1 MLDPAATPIE
11 GVGDVIRLA
20 VAPVFL
26 LTGVGTMLAVITA
39 RLARVVERAR
49 VIESRAGAAPAADRT
64 VLLQPLGVIAARAR
78 LLNIAITLL
87 TLCALL
93 VSMVVIT
100 LFLGAFF
107 DFALTHIIALLFI
120 AAMLSFV
127 GALLCFLREVF
138 IATAAL
144 RIGTPAR

>member
-1 MLDPAATPIE
+1 MLDPGAVPIQT
-11 GVGDVIRLA
+11 VGDVIRLA

-26 LTGVGTMLAVITA
+26 LTGVGTMLAVITG

-49 VIESRAGAAPAADRT
+49 AIEGRADAVAPAERAA
-64 VLLQPLGVIAARAR
+64 LLAPLATIAARAR

-107 DFALTHIIALLFI
+107 DFPLARIIALLFI

-144 RIGTPAR
+144 RIGSQR

>member
-1 MLDPAATPIE
+1 VLDLVATPIQ

-26 LTGVGTMLAVITA
+26 LAAVGTMLAVITS

-49 VIESRAGAAPAADRT
+49 VIEGRADTAPPADRDA
-64 VLLQPLGVIAARAR
+64 LLQPLVALAARAR

-87 TLCALL
+87 TTCALL

-107 DFALTHIIALLFI
+107 DFPLTRIIALLFI

-127 GALLCFLREVF
+127 GALLCFLREVS

-144 RIGTPAR
+144 RIGPQRR

>member
-1 MLDPAATPIE
+1 VLDLTATPIG

-26 LTGVGTMLAVITA
+26 LAGVGTMLAVITS

-49 VIESRAGAAPAADRT
+49 VIETRAATASPVDRAA
-64 VLLQPLGVIAARAR
+64 LLQPLVAIAARAR
-78 LLNIAITLL
+78 LLGIAIALFTI
-87 TLCALL
+87 CALL

-107 DFALTHIIALLFI
+107 DFALTRIIALLFI

-144 RIGTPAR
+144 RIGPQQR

>member
-1 MLDPAATPIE
+1 MLDVAATAIE

-26 LTGVGTMLAVITA
+26 LTGVGTMLAVLTN

-49 VIESRAGAAPAADRT
+49 VIESRADAAPAAERSA
-64 VLLQPLGVIAARAR
+64 LLQPLDAIAVRAR

-107 DFALTHIIALLFI
+107 DFPLTRIIALLFI
-120 AAMLSFV
+120 AAMVSFV

-138 IATAAL
+138 VATAAL
-144 RIGTPAR
+144 RIGPQRH

>member
-1 MLDPAATPIE
+1 MLDVAATAIE

-26 LTGVGTMLAVITA
+26 LTGVGTMLAVLTS

-49 VIESRAGAAPAADRT
+49 VIEARADAAPAAERT
-64 VLLQPLGVIAARAR
+64 ALLQPLAAIAVRAR

-107 DFALTHIIALLFI
+107 DFPLTRIIALLFI
-120 AAMLSFV
+120 AAMVSFV

-138 IATAAL
+138 VATAAL
-144 RIGTPAR
+144 RIGPQRH

>member
-26 LTGVGTMLAVITA
+26 LAGVGTMLAVITS

-49 VIESRAGAAPAADRT
+49 VIEARAETSAPADRAA
-64 VLLQPLGVIAARAR
+64 LLQPLDAIAARAR

-87 TLCALL
+87 TTCALL

-107 DFALTHIIALLFI
+107 DFALTRIIALLFI

-127 GALLCFLREVF
+127 GALLCFLREVS

-144 RIGTPAR
+144 RIGPQRR